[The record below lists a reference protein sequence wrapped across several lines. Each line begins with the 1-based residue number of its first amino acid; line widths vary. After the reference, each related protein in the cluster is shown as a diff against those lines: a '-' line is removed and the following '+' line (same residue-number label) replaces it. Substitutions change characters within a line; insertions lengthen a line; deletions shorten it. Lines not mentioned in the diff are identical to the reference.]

1 MKESTRKDA
10 QKSTKEAMERREKT
24 EKGGRDQLLPS
35 DNYVPTAYTPFFGPS
50 LSISLDSRSKHRYGI
65 PAPPRCKAFTR
76 KPLSCS
82 NVGHSAAHT
91 TIYRQ
96 SSSPSPSWSSHQPS
110 CTDGVRHFIS
120 NSTANKSSLP
130 TFFFVFVD
138 LIYYSISRRR
148 TTQDPEGCYRL
159 SNST

>member
-1 MKESTRKDA
+1 MLRNPRK
-10 QKSTKEAMERREKT
+10 KRWNEERKRKR
-24 EKGGRDQLLPS
+24 GGRDQLLPS
-35 DNYVPTAYTPFFGPS
+35 DNCVPTAYTPFFGPS

-76 KPLSCS
+76 KPLSCP

-110 CTDGVRHFIS
+110 CTDGVRHFLS
-120 NSTANKSSLP
+120 NLTANENSLP
-130 TFFFVFVD
+130 TFFVFVD